1 MLKKLFPDVAGLAS
15 DVKAF
20 QRQESIF
27 IGLNLVLLAVL
38 LFLHWRFASFW
49 GNPSQPL
56 VIAIISVFLLKS
68 LELIWVQRLR
78 NPLQPMMVV
87 ALTWTSIVVNLA
99 LAILLDDG
107 QVAQLNPLE
116 SREARG
122 AIRTKAA
129 AADRPAIIG
138 RPGVLDLCVVGSAK
152 RAAHL
157 PSPYVGG

>member
-1 MLKKLFPDVAGLAS
+1 MLKKLFPDVSGLAS
-15 DVKAF
+15 DVTAF
-20 QRQESIF
+20 RRQESIF

-78 NPLQPMMVV
+78 SPLQPMTVV

-99 LAILLDDG
+99 LAILLAG
-107 QVAQLNPLE
+107 
-116 SREARG
+116 
-122 AIRTKAA
+122 
-129 AADRPAIIG
+129 
-138 RPGVLDLCVVGSAK
+138 
-152 RAAHL
+152 
-157 PSPYVGG
+157 